1 MELIERQRAW
11 IHAFKQVVKEV
22 WSIYRGGLLEG
33 VYQDAVS
40 IELQQMG
47 IEAPTEVDIPMYHK
61 GIKMKHQYR
70 ADMVIFDE
78 VIVEFKACKEI
89 TSEHRAQLFNYMRLT
104 QKTVGILANFSQ
116 SSYKIEAWQL
126 DLKTNL
132 CTFF

>member
-1 MELIERQRAW
+1 
-11 IHAFKQVVKEV
+11 
-22 WSIYRGGLLEG
+22 
-33 VYQDAVS
+33 
-40 IELQQMG
+40 
-47 IEAPTEVDIPMYHK
+47 
-61 GIKMKHQYR
+61 MKHQYR

-78 VIVEFKACKEI
+78 VIVELKACKEI